1 MDSHVRNFFYYL
13 SLMKGCEIEASNSD
27 NAKMI
32 TQPCMKLG
40 NNDIFYRHFFLRPYR
55 SKKICLKVLIQYM
68 VPELIIFP

>member
-40 NNDIFYRHFFLRPYR
+40 NNDIFYRHFFQRPFC
-55 SKKICLKVLIQYM
+55 K
-68 VPELIIFP
+68 